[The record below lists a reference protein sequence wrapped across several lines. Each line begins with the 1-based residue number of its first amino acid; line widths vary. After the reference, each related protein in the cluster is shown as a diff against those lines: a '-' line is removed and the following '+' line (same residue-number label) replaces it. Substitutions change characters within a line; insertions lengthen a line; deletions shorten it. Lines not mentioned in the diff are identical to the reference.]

1 MTPNELRD
9 VENRLWS
16 AADQM
21 WANTGLMPSE
31 YSAPV
36 LGLIFLRYAE
46 QRFAEVEKELNP
58 SGSGRRTITA
68 KTYQSKGVIFLPPTA
83 RFSYL
88 LGLPEG
94 GRNSTSRFTGCR
106 ATYAKPTLTTKTRTN
121 SRKDLI
127 S

>member
-1 MTPNELRD
+1 MTPDELRD

-21 WANTGLMPSE
+21 WANTGWMPSE

-58 SGSGRRTITA
+58 GGSGRRTITA
-68 KTYQSKGVIFLPPTA
+68 KTYQSKGVVWLGNPQTNGLVAPA
-83 RFSYL
+83 RGYPHCS
-88 LGLPEG
+88 
-94 GRNSTSRFTGCR
+94 
-106 ATYAKPTLTTKTRTN
+106 KPTE
-121 SRKDLI
+121 SRKRL
-127 S
+127 SCG